1 MTILE
6 IMERAST
13 RETKLV
19 VAWIKDAITQMQSDD
34 AETISV
40 SKQNI
45 VKATDGDDNQY
56 SLPAGLISINSVS
69 VLDTE
74 DDNKYKI
81 IRRLA
86 FEPIVSE
93 DTTP

>member
-19 VAWIKDAITQMQSDD
+19 IAWIKDAITQMQSDD

-56 SLPAGLISINSVS
+56 SLPAGLILTLYIN
-69 VLDTE
+69 L
-74 DDNKYKI
+74 YKI
-81 IRRLA
+81 TCLL
-86 FEPIVSE
+86 FKLCN
-93 DTTP
+93 